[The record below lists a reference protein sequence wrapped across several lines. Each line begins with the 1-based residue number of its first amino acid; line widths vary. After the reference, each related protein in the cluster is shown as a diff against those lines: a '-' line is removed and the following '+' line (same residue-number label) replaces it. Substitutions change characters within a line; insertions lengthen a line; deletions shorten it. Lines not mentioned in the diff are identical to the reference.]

1 MYTFHLNV
9 ESIIIWWNQCVTT
22 CILKFISFAEL
33 RTNCAWKK
41 WADPFAGG
49 LFFGTLSFSD
59 ALVYVSVPKY
69 RTCKL
74 QVLSAS
80 ILMHRDDFGICLK
93 PGHNLGTTASQQ
105 IVSALHTRL
114 KYRIPILESWESPL
128 KRECHFLFPKTGSI
142 SNSNLKFGVSL
153 YSWRFMWFALIL
165 RHQTLS
171 RNLH

>member
-1 MYTFHLNV
+1 MYTFQSKCGEYHNLV
-9 ESIIIWWNQCVTT
+9 EPMCYYMYIKIHFLCWVAHQLR
-22 CILKFISFAEL
+22 LKKMS
-33 RTNCAWKK
+33 RPVCRW
-41 WADPFAGG
+41 P
-49 LFFGTLSFSD
+49 FFGTLSFSD